1 MRHQAP
7 TSLWRVVS
15 LAEPGAGT
23 QNRIMPKRT
32 LIVATSLISL
42 SLLAGENGSIDIAVY
57 QDVAEHLRAARVDLC
72 EGRLGQ
78 AFEIRNLSMT
88 PLDGGVMVA
97 YTLVRYE
104 SCEEG
109 AAFYE
114 VQQEEKWTRV
124 QGRWRKVIS
133 ESKR

>member
-1 MRHQAP
+1 MRHQTP

-15 LAEPGAGT
+15 LGERGAGT

-32 LIVATSLISL
+32 LIVVTSLISL
-42 SLLAGENGSIDIAVY
+42 SLLAGENDSVDMAVY

-72 EGRLGQ
+72 EGTLGQ
-78 AFEIRNLSMT
+78 AFEIRNLSLT

-109 AAFYE
+109 AAFDE
-114 VQQEEKWTRV
+114 VQQAEKWTRV

-133 ESKR
+133 QSKR